1 MENVLLS
8 EQEWR
13 MVVLKEPLAWACTH
27 TLTSSGSKGCFYF
40 SFLCL
45 MNMHCE
51 EIWQEKNG
59 AYKNILNSL

>member
-1 MENVLLS
+1 MENVPLS
-8 EQEWR
+8 EQQWR
-13 MVVLKEPLAWACTH
+13 MVALKEPLVWACTH
-27 TLTSSGSKGCFYF
+27 TLKSFGTKECFYF

-45 MNMHCE
+45 MNMQCE